1 MNKQLN
7 KLIINNNDKI
17 GSMFNFCTPL
27 HKTTLSFF
35 LRSV

>member
-7 KLIINNNDKI
+7 KQIISNNDKI

-27 HKTTLSFF
+27 RKTTLSFF
-35 LRSV
+35 LIAV